1 MGEGLHGMQW
11 YMAATYIGAIVGAG
25 FASGQEALK
34 FFVAYGTWGLL
45 GVVLV
50 TIGFAFMGAL
60 SFATAQEARVESY
73 KQLLEI
79 TCGSRWA
86 RYYDIVITCFLLAGV
101 GVMLAGAGS
110 LVNQQWGIHPLMG
123 VLVTALIAGISC
135 CRGIDGVFYLNAL
148 LVPGILLATMALG
161 MFGLVDLT
169 PRLWN
174 SGTTALWIVAPSPL
188 VPNWWSAAIVYLSY
202 NSLLGIAACTPL
214 AASLNQKKA
223 AAQGGLVGGVALGL
237 LLLCGSLAI
246 WGMGLQTTEAPVP
259 MAWIATHLHPL
270 AGSPYGIIIWSAM
283 LTTAATNLFAVVKRL
298 GRTPN
303 PAILTVL
310 LGLAFAL
317 SLLGFSALIELLY
330 PLFGYLGAV
339 YIVQMLTF
347 FWRRGSVGA

>member
-25 FASGQEALK
+25 FASGQEALN
-34 FFVAYGTWGLL
+34 FFVAYGILGLL
-45 GVVLV
+45 GILLV
-50 TIGFAFMGAL
+50 TMGFAFMGAL
-60 SFATAQEARVESY
+60 SFAIAQKARVESY

-79 TCGSRWA
+79 VCGARWA

-110 LVNQQWGIHPLMG
+110 LVNQQWGIHPLIG
-123 VLVTALIAGISC
+123 VLITALIAAISC
-135 CRGIDGVFYLNAL
+135 YRGIGGVFHLNAL

-161 MFGLVDLT
+161 LSGLVNLT
-169 PRLWN
+169 PQLRNLR
-174 SGTTALWIVAPSPL
+174 TTALWMVAPSPL
-188 VPNWWSAAIVYLSY
+188 VPNWWLAAIVYLSY

-214 AASLNQKKA
+214 AASLHQKKA
-223 AAQGGLVGGVALGL
+223 AAQGGLVGGAILGFL
-237 LLLCGSLAI
+237 LLSGSLAI

-270 AGSPYGIIIWSAM
+270 AGSLYGTIIWSAM

-303 PAILTVL
+303 PSIVTIL

-330 PLFGYLGAV
+330 PLFGYLGSV